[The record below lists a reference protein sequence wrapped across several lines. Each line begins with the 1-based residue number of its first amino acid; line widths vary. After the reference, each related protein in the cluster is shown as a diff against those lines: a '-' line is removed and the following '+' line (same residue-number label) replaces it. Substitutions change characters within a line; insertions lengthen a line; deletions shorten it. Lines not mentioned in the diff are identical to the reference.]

1 MKKEIRVVGIDDSS
15 FNKFRDK
22 KVTVI
27 GTFFRGGN
35 FIDGVLSTT
44 ADVDGANSTKKIS
57 EMIIKSRFRPQ
68 LQAILLNGIAVGGF
82 NVIDIEKLHKKTG
95 IPVVVVIRKY
105 PDFSKIYSALKK
117 IKMHRKIKL
126 IEKAGEPVKIGRI
139 YVQYKGIAE
148 ENVRKLLK
156 ITCTHSYI
164 PEPIRVA
171 HLIGQGI
178 AMGESKGNA

>member
-22 KVTVI
+22 KVTII

-68 LQAILLNGIAVGGF
+68 F
-82 NVIDIEKLHKKTG
+82 
-95 IPVVVVIRKY
+95 
-105 PDFSKIYSALKK
+105 IYRNNALF
-117 IKMHRKIKL
+117 
-126 IEKAGEPVKIGRI
+126 
-139 YVQYKGIAE
+139 
-148 ENVRKLLK
+148 
-156 ITCTHSYI
+156 
-164 PEPIRVA
+164 
-171 HLIGQGI
+171 
-178 AMGESKGNA
+178 